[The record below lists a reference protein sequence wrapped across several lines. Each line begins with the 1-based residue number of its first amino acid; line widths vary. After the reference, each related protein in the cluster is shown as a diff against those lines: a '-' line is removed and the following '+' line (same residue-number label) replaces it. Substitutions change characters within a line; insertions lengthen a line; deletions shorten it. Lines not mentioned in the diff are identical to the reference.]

1 MATIRSALST
11 GSGFDAPLIETGALT
26 VALAHGIAAGG
37 VDVLVLDADA
47 HGTRLAQRIAAAT
60 KVRLRSDERGLPT
73 LVASRASLGPDNV
86 VRHCWTLPKRSSSPT
101 TGSVLLAA
109 APCHPDGALY
119 TAAWL
124 AERAEQLAALGQRF
138 AVVVSLP
145 GAGVPAYRALQAVAH
160 ANVVAA
166 PRQGTAAP
174 GGRRAVLAAFGL
186 HSTPDPVTV
195 LCAGTLLGAVGPVSE
210 RVLLGARPHRRE
222 HAALGALETA
232 AARLSATAACAAA
245 ALARPGGTR

>member
-1 MATIRSALST
+1 MATIHSALST

-26 VALAHGIAAGG
+26 VALARGLAAGG
-37 VDVLVLDADA
+37 TDVLVIDADA

-86 VRHCWTLPKRSSSPT
+86 VRHCWALPKRSSSPT
-101 TGSVLLAA
+101 AGSVLLAA

-119 TAAWL
+119 TAVWL

-138 AVVVSLP
+138 TVVVSLP
-145 GAGVPAYRALQAVAH
+145 GAGVPAYQALQAVAH
-160 ANVVAA
+160 TNVVAA

-186 HSTPDPVTV
+186 HSTPDPDTV
-195 LCAGTLLGAVGPVSE
+195 LCAGPLLGAVGPVPE
-210 RVLLGARPHRRE
+210 RVLLGARPRRRE

-232 AARLSATAACAAA
+232 ATRLAATAGCAAA
-245 ALARPGGTR
+245 ASTQPGGAR